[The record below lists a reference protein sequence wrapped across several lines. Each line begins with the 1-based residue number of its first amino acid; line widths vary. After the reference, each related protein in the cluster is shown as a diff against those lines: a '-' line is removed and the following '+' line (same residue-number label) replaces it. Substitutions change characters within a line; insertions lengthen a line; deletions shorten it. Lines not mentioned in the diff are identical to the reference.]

1 MKLTSWNVNG
11 IRASLGK
18 GRREY
23 MLNGD
28 ADVICLQETKV
39 QQEQV
44 DQPPSLLDTRPR
56 SDRSRCSGRDSKFL
70 VDFD

>member
-1 MKLTSWNVNG
+1 
-11 IRASLGK
+11 
-18 GRREY
+18 